1 MKVTGVLCAVVS
13 FVLLALLLSVFARG
27 EMTVGLFVALACA
40 ALNLVGLLMGSLP
53 EQAKDLSVSNA
64 FLTEAAEFT
73 ALPEQRAHRTRQG
86 LKSCAKSSCATSPS
100 PIRGR
105 RKRCWTT

>member
-1 MKVTGVLCAVVS
+1 MKMKRI
-13 FVLLALLLSVFARG
+13 LALLLSVFARG

-53 EQAKDLSVSNA
+53 EQ
-64 FLTEAAEFT
+64 
-73 ALPEQRAHRTRQG
+73 RAHRTRQG